1 MSPVTGDLSLLM
13 TRFLYL
19 AIEKRCSWDSILR
32 IDRYHD
38 IKNELTFW
46 YDNLKIV
53 NKKRLSTYSIPK
65 TAVYSDASNFAAG
78 AFIVDVNDNVFLHMW
93 NEIER
98 TMSSTWREL
107 KAIALALNSYR
118 NYRIKRYSGTL
129 IVKTVN

>member
-1 MSPVTGDLSLLM
+1 MSPVTGDLSLLI

-46 YDNLKIV
+46 CEKMIIV
-53 NKKRLSTYSIPK
+53 NKKRLFTYSLPK
-65 TAVYSDASNFAAG
+65 TTVYSDASNVAAG
-78 AFIVDVNDNVFLHMW
+78 AFIVDVNDNDFHHMW
-93 NEIER
+93 DDMER
-98 TMSSTWREL
+98 TMSSTRREL

-118 NYRIKRYSGTL
+118 NL
-129 IVKTVN
+129 